1 MKTCNLV
8 ILALLLCACQNTDST
23 QTVQQSNPTN
33 VSVHDP
39 KFKNEL
45 LTANARVLKKEQDE
59 FAVYAR
65 EHKMPF
71 IKTPR
76 GVWVYVYVK
85 NIKGM
90 QVSAGMTIN
99 MSYTLSLLNGD
110 ICETSAGR
118 VVPFQVSAQQAESGL
133 HYGLML
139 LKKGEKAVFLL
150 PSSRAQGL
158 MGDQNKIPPQSPLVY
173 TVELE
178 T

>member
-1 MKTCNLV
+1 MKTCIMV
-8 ILALLLCACQNTDST
+8 SFTLLLCACQNTDST
-23 QTVQQSNPTN
+23 LQIQHSNPAN

-59 FAVYAR
+59 FTVYAR

-76 GVWVYVYVK
+76 GIWVYVYVK
-85 NIKGM
+85 NHNGM
-90 QVSAGMTIN
+90 HVTAGMTIK

-118 VVPFQVSAQQAESGL
+118 AVSFQVSEQQAESGL

-178 T
+178 S

>member
-45 LTANARVLKKEQDE
+45 LTANARVLKKEQGQ
-59 FAVYAR
+59 
-65 EHKMPF
+65 F

-85 NIKGM
+85 NTKGM

-158 MGDQNKIPPQSPLVY
+158 MGDRL
-173 TVELE
+173 
-178 T
+178 